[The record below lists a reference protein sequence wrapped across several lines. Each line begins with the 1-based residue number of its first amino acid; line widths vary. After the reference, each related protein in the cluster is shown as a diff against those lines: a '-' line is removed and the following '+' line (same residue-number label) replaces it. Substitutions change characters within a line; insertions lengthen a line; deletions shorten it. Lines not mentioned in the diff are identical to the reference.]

1 MHGFETDMH
10 SRQFIKQFNITIHQ
24 EYHHVQHG
32 QNIGIMDERIHHS
45 QSMHGLSHQ
54 HTNMQYGVHRMLE
67 SHYE

>member
-1 MHGFETDMH
+1 MVLKLICIPD
-10 SRQFIKQFNITIHQ
+10 SSSNKFNITIHQ